1 MQGFDVG
8 APIPPQ
14 APLGDDDRRD
24 LRAVLADL
32 GAL

>member
-1 MQGFDVG
+1 VG

-14 APLGDDDRRD
+14 APLSEAG
-24 LRAVLADL
+24 RADVRAALLAA